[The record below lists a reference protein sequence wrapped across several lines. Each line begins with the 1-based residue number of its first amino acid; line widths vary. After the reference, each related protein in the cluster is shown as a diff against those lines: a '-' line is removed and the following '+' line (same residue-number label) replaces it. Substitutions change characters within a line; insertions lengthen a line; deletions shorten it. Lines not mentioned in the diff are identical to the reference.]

1 MKAVK
6 LTISGKVQGV
16 GYRRWFAQYAVALGL
31 KGYVM
36 NLDSGAVEALL
47 LGDDG
52 VVAEL
57 VNRAKVGPTHAV
69 VTDVVIVELASE
81 QQTFTDFQIRR
92 ESLSMQKIKKGQKF
106 NFRPFF

>member
-16 GYRRWFAQYAVALGL
+16 GYRCWFAQQAVVLGL
-31 KGYVM
+31 KGYVQ
-36 NLDSGAVEALL
+36 NLASGAVEALL

-52 VVAEL
+52 MVAEL

-81 QQTFTDFQIRR
+81 QQRFTDFQIRR
-92 ESLSMQKIKKGQKF
+92 E
-106 NFRPFF
+106 

>member
-16 GYRRWFAQYAVALGL
+16 RYRRWFAQYAVALGL
-31 KGYVM
+31 KGYVQS
-36 NLDSGAVEALL
+36 LASGAVEALL
-47 LGDDG
+47 LGHDG

-69 VTDVVIVELASE
+69 VTDVVIVGLASE
-81 QQTFTDFQIRR
+81 QQKFTDFQIRR
-92 ESLSMQKIKKGQKF
+92 E
-106 NFRPFF
+106 

>member
-6 LTISGKVQGV
+6 LTISGKVQRV
-16 GYRRWFAQYAVALGL
+16 GYLCWFAQQSVALGL
-31 KGYVM
+31 KGYVQ
-36 NLDSGAVEALL
+36 NLASGAVEALL
-47 LGDDG
+47 LGHDG

-81 QQTFTDFQIRR
+81 QQKFTDFQIRR
-92 ESLSMQKIKKGQKF
+92 E
-106 NFRPFF
+106 

>member
-16 GYRRWFAQYAVALGL
+16 GYRHWFAQYAVALGL
-31 KGYVM
+31 KGYVQ
-36 NLDSGAVEALL
+36 NLASGAVEALL

-52 VVAEL
+52 AVVEL
-57 VNRAKVGPTHAV
+57 VNRAKVGPSGAA
-69 VTDVVIVELASE
+69 VTDVVIIELASE

-92 ESLSMQKIKKGQKF
+92 E
-106 NFRPFF
+106 

>member
-16 GYRRWFAQYAVALGL
+16 GYRRWFAQHVVALGL

-52 VVAEL
+52 MVAEL

-69 VTDVVIVELASE
+69 VTDVVIIELASE

-92 ESLSMQKIKKGQKF
+92 E
-106 NFRPFF
+106 

>member
-1 MKAVK
+1 
-6 LTISGKVQGV
+6 
-16 GYRRWFAQYAVALGL
+16 
-31 KGYVM
+31 M

-52 VVAEL
+52 MVAEL

-81 QQTFTDFQIRR
+81 QQTFTDFQIH
-92 ESLSMQKIKKGQKF
+92 LFTILV
-106 NFRPFF
+106 NA

>member
-16 GYRRWFAQYAVALGL
+16 GYRRWFAQYAVVLGL
-31 KGYVM
+31 KGYVL
-36 NLDSGAVEALL
+36 NLDSDAVEAVL

-57 VNRAKVGPTHAV
+57 VNRAKVGPSDAAV
-69 VTDVVIVELASE
+69 TGVVIVELASG
-81 QQTFTDFQIRR
+81 QQIFTDFEIRR
-92 ESLSMQKIKKGQKF
+92 E
-106 NFRPFF
+106 

>member
-16 GYRRWFAQYAVALGL
+16 EYRRWFAQYAVALGL
-31 KGYVM
+31 KGYVQ
-36 NLDSGAVEALL
+36 NLASGAVEALL
-47 LGDDG
+47 LGGDG

-92 ESLSMQKIKKGQKF
+92 E
-106 NFRPFF
+106 

>member
-31 KGYVM
+31 KGCVQ
-36 NLDSGAVEALL
+36 NLDLGVVESLI
-47 LGDDG
+47 LGEDG

-92 ESLSMQKIKKGQKF
+92 E
-106 NFRPFF
+106 

>member
-31 KGYVM
+31 KGYVQ

-52 VVAEL
+52 MVAEL
-57 VNRAKVGPTHAV
+57 VNRAKVGPSDAAV
-69 VTDVVIVELASE
+69 NDVVIVELASE

-92 ESLSMQKIKKGQKF
+92 E
-106 NFRPFF
+106 

>member
-16 GYRRWFAQYAVALGL
+16 GYRRWFAQYAVALAL
-31 KGYVM
+31 KGYVQ

-57 VNRAKVGPTHAV
+57 VNLAKVGSTHAV

-81 QQTFTDFQIRR
+81 QQRFTDFQIRR
-92 ESLSMQKIKKGQKF
+92 E
-106 NFRPFF
+106 

>member
-1 MKAVK
+1 
-6 LTISGKVQGV
+6 
-16 GYRRWFAQYAVALGL
+16 
-31 KGYVM
+31 M

-69 VTDVVIVELASE
+69 VTDVVIIGLASE
-81 QQTFTDFQIRR
+81 QQKITDFQIRR
-92 ESLSMQKIKKGQKF
+92 E
-106 NFRPFF
+106 

>member
-1 MKAVK
+1 MFDIDA
-6 LTISGKVQGV
+6 
-16 GYRRWFAQYAVALGL
+16 GL
-31 KGYVM
+31 HNM
-36 NLDSGAVEALL
+36 LLL

-81 QQTFTDFQIRR
+81 QQKFTDFQIRR
-92 ESLSMQKIKKGQKF
+92 E
-106 NFRPFF
+106 

>member
-31 KGYVM
+31 KGYVQ
-36 NLDSGAVEALL
+36 NLHSGAVEALL

-57 VNRAKVGPTHAV
+57 VNRAKVGPNHAA
-69 VTDVVIVELASE
+69 VTDVVIVELVSE
-81 QQTFTDFQIRR
+81 QQRFTDFQIRR
-92 ESLSMQKIKKGQKF
+92 E
-106 NFRPFF
+106 

>member
-16 GYRRWFAQYAVALGL
+16 GYRRWCAQYAVALGL

-52 VVAEL
+52 MVAEL

-92 ESLSMQKIKKGQKF
+92 E
-106 NFRPFF
+106 

>member
-36 NLDSGAVEALL
+36 NLDSGTVEAVI
-47 LGDDG
+47 LGSDG

-57 VNRAKVGPTHAV
+57 VNRAKVGSNHAA
-69 VTDVVIVELASE
+69 VTGVVIVELASE
-81 QQTFTDFQIRR
+81 QQIFTDFEIRR
-92 ESLSMQKIKKGQKF
+92 E
-106 NFRPFF
+106 

>member
-31 KGYVM
+31 KGYVQ
-36 NLDSGAVEALL
+36 NLASGAVEALL
-47 LGDDG
+47 FGNDG
-52 VVAEL
+52 MVAEL

-69 VTDVVIVELASE
+69 VTDVVIVELASG

-92 ESLSMQKIKKGQKF
+92 E
-106 NFRPFF
+106 

>member
-52 VVAEL
+52 MVAEL

-69 VTDVVIVELASE
+69 VTDMVILELASG

-92 ESLSMQKIKKGQKF
+92 E
-106 NFRPFF
+106 

>member
-6 LTISGKVQGV
+6 LTISGKVHGV

-31 KGYVM
+31 KGYVQ

-57 VNRAKVGPTHAV
+57 VNFAKVGPTHAV
-69 VTDVVIVELASE
+69 VTDVVIIGLASE
-81 QQTFTDFQIRR
+81 QQKITDFQIRR
-92 ESLSMQKIKKGQKF
+92 E
-106 NFRPFF
+106 

>member
-6 LTISGKVQGV
+6 LTILGKVQGV
-16 GYRRWFAQYAVALGL
+16 GYRRWFAQHAVALGL

-69 VTDVVIVELASE
+69 VTDVVIIELASE

-92 ESLSMQKIKKGQKF
+92 E
-106 NFRPFF
+106 

>member
-1 MKAVK
+1 
-6 LTISGKVQGV
+6 
-16 GYRRWFAQYAVALGL
+16 
-31 KGYVM
+31 M

-52 VVAEL
+52 MVAEL

-92 ESLSMQKIKKGQKF
+92 E
-106 NFRPFF
+106 

>member
-1 MKAVK
+1 MVC
-6 LTISGKVQGV
+6 TICCCFRFK
-16 GYRRWFAQYAVALGL
+16 GL
-31 KGYVM
+31 LQ

-52 VVAEL
+52 MVAEL

-69 VTDVVIVELASE
+69 VTDVFIVELASE

-92 ESLSMQKIKKGQKF
+92 E
-106 NFRPFF
+106 

>member
-6 LTISGKVQGV
+6 LTISGKVQSV

-31 KGYVM
+31 KGYVQ

-47 LGDDG
+47 FGDDG
-52 VVAEL
+52 MVAEL

-81 QQTFTDFQIRR
+81 QQGFTDFQIRR
-92 ESLSMQKIKKGQKF
+92 E
-106 NFRPFF
+106 

>member
-1 MKAVK
+1 
-6 LTISGKVQGV
+6 
-16 GYRRWFAQYAVALGL
+16 
-31 KGYVM
+31 M

-52 VVAEL
+52 MVAEL
-57 VNRAKVGPTHAV
+57 VSRAKVGPTHAA

-92 ESLSMQKIKKGQKF
+92 E
-106 NFRPFF
+106 

>member
-16 GYRRWFAQYAVALGL
+16 GYRHWFAQYAVALGL

-47 LGDDG
+47 LGEDG

-92 ESLSMQKIKKGQKF
+92 E
-106 NFRPFF
+106 

>member
-6 LTISGKVQGV
+6 LTITGKVQGV
-16 GYRRWFAQYAVALGL
+16 GYRCWFAQQAVALGL
-31 KGYVM
+31 KGYVQ
-36 NLDSGAVEALL
+36 NLASGAVEALL

-52 VVAEL
+52 MVAEL

-81 QQTFTDFQIRR
+81 QQTFKDFQIRR
-92 ESLSMQKIKKGQKF
+92 E
-106 NFRPFF
+106 

>member
-69 VTDVVIVELASE
+69 VTDMVILELASG

-92 ESLSMQKIKKGQKF
+92 E
-106 NFRPFF
+106 